1 MVSIKT
7 FFRGTLVEESSPAKA
22 FESFLTV
29 YLVSSGGFL
38 LDNRLDPAL
47 RVEIFDYWVTE
58 MISHKGISH
67 FDIDTG
73 ERIIDQFAVVN
84 EDILNVPPS
93 DFIQGEL
100 L

>member
-1 MVSIKT
+1 MVSFKT
-7 FFRGTLVEESSPAKA
+7 FFRGTLVEETPPAKA

-29 YLVSSGGFL
+29 YLVSRGGMP
-38 LDNRLDPAL
+38 LDYHIDPAL

-58 MISHKGISH
+58 MISHKGISF
-67 FDIDTG
+67 FDVDTG
-73 ERIIDQFAVVN
+73 ERIIDQFAIIN
-84 EDILNVPPS
+84 DEFPNVPPS